1 MKNLFLSVVLLLT
14 VSFAFAAND
23 VETVSTFDDV
33 TVELTNSVELA
44 NADFT
49 MENDET
55 YAVASEE
62 VVNCGFPVYFDDGG
76 TGDWGGSGSFWMDC
90 DDDTTMG
97 DILDVILAL
106 FF

>member
-1 MKNLFLSVVLLLT
+1 MKNLFLSALLVLT
-14 VSFAFAAND
+14 VSFAFATND
-23 VETVSTFDDV
+23 VETVSAFDDV

-49 MENDET
+49 MENDAT

-62 VVNCGFPVYFDDGG
+62 VASCGFPVSWDTDEFG
-76 TGDWGGSGSFWMDC
+76 TGSFWLDC

-97 DILDVILAL
+97 DILDLILAL